1 MKPNKMALRSQKT
14 KPAPTTQAK
23 ATCIEK
29 LHYIQDHAPG
39 FRRQQVRGKFKYLD
53 QDGQCIECEQHL
65 ARIHALRIPPAWQS
79 VWICAHAHG
88 HLQATGRDAKGR
100 KQYLYH
106 AEWRKQR
113 EAKKYEHMIAF
124 GQQLPVIRQQVERDL
139 KAPGWGKQ
147 KVLAMMIRL
156 LENTLIRIGN
166 DEYAR
171 TNQSF
176 GLTTLR
182 NRHVAIEDNE
192 VKFHFRGKS
201 GVVHRV
207 SLHDRRLARMLRHLR
222 ELPGQALFQYVDEQ
236 GQQHAIG
243 SADVN
248 DYLRQVTGDDY
259 TAKDFRTWFGSLHVL
274 QALSECPPFSNE
286 TEGKKN
292 VVAAIR
298 LAASKLGNTP
308 AICRHS
314 YVHPWIIDRYLAG
327 MQMPAMQA
335 GQDKKAGKEYDPDEK
350 LGDEKLKLS
359 FAEQTMLDLLRR
371 R

>member
-1 MKPNKMALRSQKT
+1 MALRSQKT
-14 KPAPTTQAK
+14 KPAPAPVSQVPAK
-23 ATCIEK
+23 LVKVTRFEK

-39 FRRQQVRGKFKYLD
+39 FSRQQVRGKFRYLD
-53 QDGQCIECEQHL
+53 EDGRCIECEQHL

-79 VWICAHAHG
+79 VWICAHAQG

-124 GQQLPVIRQQVERDL
+124 GQQLPVIRQQVAQDL
-139 KAPGWGKQ
+139 KAPGLGKH

-166 DEYAR
+166 DEYAK

-248 DYLRQVTGDDY
+248 DYLRQITGDDY

-274 QALSECPPFSNE
+274 QALSAYPPFSNE
-286 TEGKKN
+286 AEGKKN

-298 LAASKLGNTP
+298 LAAAKLGNTP

-314 YVHPWIIDRYLAG
+314 YVHPWIIDRYLTG
-327 MQMPAMQA
+327 IQMPIMQA
-335 GQDKKAGKEYDPDEK
+335 VPHKSGDLNEK
-350 LGDEKLKLS
+350 PGLS
-359 FAEQTMLDLLRR
+359 VAEQTMLDLLRR

>member
-1 MKPNKMALRSQKT
+1 MTLRSQKT
-14 KPAPTTQAK
+14 KPPPGRQVEGTRTA
-23 ATCIEK
+23 K

-39 FRRQQVRGKFKYLD
+39 FTRQRYRGKFKYLD
-53 QDGQCIECEQHL
+53 HEGQCIVCEQHL

-79 VWICAHAHG
+79 VWICAHPHG

-113 EAKKYEHMIAF
+113 EARKYEHMVAF
-124 GQQLPVIRQQVERDL
+124 GLQLPTIRQQVARDL
-139 KAPGWGKQ
+139 KATGLGKQ

-182 NRHVAIEDNE
+182 NRHVAIEDNDVE
-192 VKFHFRGKS
+192 FHFRGKS
-201 GVVHRV
+201 GVEHRV
-207 SLHDRRLARMLRHLR
+207 RLHDRRLARMLRHLR

-236 GQQHAIG
+236 GVRHAIG
-243 SADVN
+243 SAEVN
-248 DYLRQVTGDDY
+248 DYLRQITGDDY

-274 QALSECPPFSNE
+274 QALSDCPPFCNE
-286 TEGKKN
+286 AEAKKQV
-292 VVAAIR
+292 VVAIR
-298 LAASKLGNTP
+298 QAASRLGNTP
-308 AICRHS
+308 AICRQS
-314 YVHPWIIDRYLAG
+314 YVHPWIIERYLAG
-327 MQMPAMQA
+327 GLQPTLA
-335 GQDKKAGKEYDPDEK
+335 QDEEAQKEDKQEKNTVDEK
-350 LGDEKLKLS
+350 HGLS
-359 FAEQTMLDLLRR
+359 IVERNMLDLLQHR
-371 R
+371 